1 MEKTY
6 CVEHHTW
13 AKRRECMS
21 LLYRQRYRG
30 SARAILCFAMSCIF
44 LVTCLVRSVP
54 ATAIAEDSSNGVDTE
69 GQVKDKP
76 SQKYESAQPK
86 ESKGQDSK
94 TKWIIIGGTA
104 AIGIGA
110 IAIGAGGGSSGG
122 GGGGSNQPACE
133 EELIGPSL
141 AGEWQGVLDLK
152 NYGSQ
157 PVTATINQCGER
169 ITITTSTTLP
179 YGQSFSGRVSSGGSI
194 LLKEGVTYQIWSS
207 HLGPAR
213 TNDLR
218 VYDYVNNQTQ
228 LDSLKLSR

>member
-1 MEKTY
+1 M
-6 CVEHHTW
+6 
-13 AKRRECMS
+13 
-21 LLYRQRYRG
+21 
-30 SARAILCFAMSCIF
+30 
-44 LVTCLVRSVP
+44 TCQVRPVP
-54 ATAIAEDSSNGVDTE
+54 ATAIAEDGSNKADAEGEVTE
-69 GQVKDKP
+69 KP
-76 SQKYESAQPK
+76 SQKYQSVQPEENK
-86 ESKGQDSK
+86 STNSK
-94 TKWIIIGGTA
+94 TKWIIIGGSA

-122 GGGGSNQPACE
+122 GGGGSSQPACE

-157 PVTATINQCGER
+157 PVTATISHCGER
-169 ITITTSTTLP
+169 ITITTSSTLP

-213 TNDLR
+213 SNDLR

-228 LDSLKLSR
+228 LDSLKLAR